1 MKKVLVRGPILSRSG
16 YGEHARFLLRSLRAY
31 EDLFDIYAVTTN
43 WGNTGW
49 LWEDDEERRW
59 TDEILKKTA
68 IQHHNGALAVDIS
81 VQVTIPNEWEKMAP
95 INIGVTAGIETTK
108 IAPVWVE
115 KSKLMDKIIVVSEHA
130 KYGFDNTVYQ
140 AQNKQTGDVI
150 PEFRCDTPIDVV
162 GYPVREFKPADID
175 LDFAYD
181 FNFLVVAQWSIRKNV
196 ENTIRWFVEEFKDD
210 EVGLVLK
217 LNTINNSTR
226 DRYRTEGKIKT
237 LLQQY
242 PDRKC
247 KIHLIHGYMTDQEM
261 TALYNHSQIRAFI
274 SLAHGE
280 GFGLP
285 IFEAAYSGLP
295 IIAPNWSGHVDFLY
309 APVKDKKKKKMVN
322 KALFSKVD
330 YTLQPIQE
338 QARWDGVL
346 IEDSMWCYPTEG
358 SYKQRLRSVFKSL
371 TRHKSAAK
379 KLKAHILENYTKEKQ
394 YATFV
399 ESILGEVPKAIATS
413 SGAPELVSIEDLPK
427 VSIITSVYN
436 GDEFIRPFLEDITR
450 QSIFKDK
457 CELVLVDANSPG
469 NEEEVI
475 KEYMDK
481 FPDNI
486 VYKKLDDDPGI
497 YGTWNVGV
505 ELATGD
511 FLTNANLDDRKAV
524 HSLERHAKELFS
536 NEDVDLVY
544 ADLLITDQPNETF
557 ENNNSNNRRY
567 NFPEFTLDNLKMVN
581 MPHSNPM
588 WRKEVHEKYG
598 LFDDKYRSAGDWEMW
613 LRAAS
618 QGSKFKKIED
628 VLGLYYFNPNG
639 VSTNPENFEWKRAE
653 ETEVYEKYASL
664 EK

>member
-16 YGEHARFLLRSLRAY
+16 YGEHARFVLRSLRAY
-31 EDLFDIYAVTTN
+31 KDAFDVYAVTTT
-43 WGNTGW
+43 WGQTGW
-49 LWEDDEERRW
+49 LWEDDDERRW
-59 TDEILKKTA
+59 FDEILKKTA
-68 IQHHNGALAVDIS
+68 IQQHNKTLAVDIS
-81 VQVTIPNEWEKMAP
+81 LQVTIPNEWERLAP

-115 KSKLMDKIIVVSEHA
+115 KSQMMDKIIVVSEHA
-130 KYGFDNTVYQ
+130 KYGFDNTTYQ
-140 AQNKQTGDVI
+140 AQNKQTGEVI
-150 PEFRCDTPIDVV
+150 PEFRCATPIDVV
-162 GYPVREFKPADID
+162 GYPVRDFEQADID
-175 LDFAYD
+175 LQLDYD
-181 FNFLVVAQWSIRKNV
+181 FNFLVVAQWSPRKNI
-196 ENTIRWFVEEFKDD
+196 ENTISWFIEEFKDD

-217 LNTINNSTR
+217 INSVNNSTR
-226 DRYRTEGKIKT
+226 DRYRTEAKIKQ
-237 LLQQY
+237 LLQPY
-242 PDRKC
+242 ADRKC
-247 KIHLIHGYMTDQEM
+247 KIHLLHGFMTDQEM
-261 TALYNHSQIRAFI
+261 TTLYNHSQVKALI

-285 IFEAAYSGLP
+285 IFEAAYNGLP
-295 IIAPNWSGHVDFLY
+295 VVAPNWSGHVDFLY
-309 APVKDKKKKKMVN
+309 APTKDKKKKKMVN
-322 KALFSKVD
+322 KPLFSRVD

-338 QARWDGVL
+338 AARWEGVL
-346 IEDSMWCYPTEG
+346 TEDSMWCYPNES
-358 SYKQRLRSVFKSL
+358 SYKQRIRSVFKSL
-371 TRHKSAAK
+371 ARHKSTAK
-379 KLKAHILENYTKEKQ
+379 KLKTHILKNYTKEKQ
-394 YATFV
+394 YAMFA
-399 ESILGEVPKAIATS
+399 ESILGEVPKN
-413 SGAPELVSIEDLPK
+413 VSVEDLPK

-457 CELVLVDANSPG
+457 CQLVLVDANSPG

-481 FPDNI
+481 FPENI
-486 VYKKLDDDPGI
+486 VYKKLDKDPGI

-524 HSLERHAKELFS
+524 DSLERHAKELFS

-567 NFPEFTLDNLKMVN
+567 NFPPFTLDNLKMVN

-588 WRKEVHEKYG
+588 WRKEIHEKYG

-628 VLGLYYFNPNG
+628 VLGLYYFNPEG
-639 VSTNPENFEWKRAE
+639 VSTNPENFEWKRE
-653 ETEVYEKYASL
+653 EESEVYEKYASP